1 MKNLLKNSNVNTLTK
16 QLLVCTS
23 ALLFMAASHA
33 QDIKIGVLATLD
45 GPLALLGQDA
55 MRGTELA
62 LEEFKYQVGNRKIE
76 IIKESSNGKPDVA
89 VAKAKKLVEQD
100 KVDLLIGPL
109 SGSEGLAIKEYAK
122 TVPSKTFINGTSAAQ
137 ELTLRDPAP
146 NMYRFTGDGAQ
157 WQAGLGAYAYDVKK
171 YKTVVLISE
180 DYSFPY
186 SQVAGFAAEFCPR
199 GGRIVERFW
208 VPLGTKD
215 FSSVIAKIPSNVDA
229 IYMIVSGADAV
240 NFLSQYQQSGG
251 KLPMIGGT
259 PSVDRNVLS
268 VKGGF
273 RKSTLGVITAG
284 PISESN
290 EDPLWQ
296 NFVKAYQKRFP
307 DGLGSP
313 GFAALTYYVNTK
325 AALTAL
331 VQVNGDLSADHKQ
344 FRAALQNIQMNTP
357 MGFVSLDS
365 NRQGIVDNFVSE
377 VAERPDGSLYL
388 KLVARARAVNQ
399 TLAVSRGVSNE
410 RAARESFTA
419 RGPATRDNPT
429 CP

>member
-1 MKNLLKNSNVNTLTK
+1 VKKLPKILRIKTVGK
-16 QLLVCTS
+16 QLLTCAA
-23 ALLFMAASHA
+23 ALLFATASQA
-33 QDIKIGVLATLD
+33 QNIKIGVLATLD

-62 LEEFKYQVGNRKIE
+62 LEEFKYQIGSRKIE

-89 VAKAKKLVEQD
+89 VAKAKKLIEQD
-100 KVDLLIGPL
+100 RVDFLIGPL

-122 TVPSKTFINGTSAAQ
+122 SVPTKTFINGTSAAQ

-171 YKTVVLISE
+171 YKRVVLISE

-199 GGRIVERFW
+199 GGKIVEKFW

-215 FSSVIAKIPSNVDA
+215 FSSVIAKIPSNIDA
-229 IYMIVSGADAV
+229 IYIIVSGADAV
-240 NFLSQYQQSGG
+240 NFLTQYQQSGG

-268 VKGGF
+268 VKGAF

-296 NFVKAYQKRFP
+296 NLVKAYQKKFP

-313 GFAALTYYVNTK
+313 SFAALTYYVSTK

-331 VQVNGDLSADHKQ
+331 AKVDGDLSADHKQ
-344 FRAALQNIQMNTP
+344 FRAALQNIRMDTP
-357 MGFVSLDS
+357 MGFVSLDA

-388 KLVARARAVNQ
+388 KLVGRAKGVNQ
-399 TLAVSRGVSNE
+399 TLGVAPE
-410 RAARESFTA
+410 TFTA
-419 RGPATRDNPT
+419 RGPASRDNPS